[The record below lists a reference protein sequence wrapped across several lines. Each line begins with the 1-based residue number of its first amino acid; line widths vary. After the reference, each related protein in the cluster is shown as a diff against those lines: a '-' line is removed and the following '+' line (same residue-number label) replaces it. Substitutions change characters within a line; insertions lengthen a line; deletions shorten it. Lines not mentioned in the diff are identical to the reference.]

1 MKLNGLLLGLVL
13 LVSPVVDVSGTDP
26 SYILLEI
33 LQSVPVT
40 ITWYHQGCSVCQCT
54 HVFLSIYLVSYV

>member
-26 SYILLEI
+26 NYILLEI

-40 ITWYHQGCSVCQCT
+40 ITWYHQGCSVCQ
-54 HVFLSIYLVSYV
+54 